1 MCYSFTHIQ
10 IWVDAHANL
19 PTRARWIAKADVV
32 PSGTTKRDSVDPP
45 PTEGFLFS
53 DTSIIDANTVQ
64 AYLET
69 AYHVHARPPFALHI
83 GQHSAALTLLHR
95 THGVDC
101 SAFITAWN
109 PYSKPTVAQENA
121 RLQQALVQSIQGMH
135 LQALPGLGQHPSSQW
150 PREESFLVLG
160 LDLTRAKALGEQ
172 FGQNAI
178 VWAGPDAVPNL
189 VLLR

>member
-1 MCYSFTHIQ
+1 M
-10 IWVDAHANL
+10 
-19 PTRARWIAKADVV
+19 
-32 PSGTTKRDSVDPP
+32 
-45 PTEGFLFS
+45 FS
-53 DTSIIDANTVQ
+53 DTSIIDASTVQ

-69 AYHVHARPPFALHI
+69 AYHVHAQPTFALHI
-83 GQHSAALTLLHR
+83 GEHSAALALLHN

-109 PYSKPTVAQENA
+109 PYSEATDAQENA
-121 RLQQALVQSIQGMH
+121 QHQQALVRSIQGMN

-150 PREESFLVLG
+150 PGEESFLLSG
-160 LDLTRAKALGEQ
+160 LDLPRARALGEQ